1 MLVPIIQYSSMF
13 VKTSN
18 LTQFYSNQEMHSE
31 AALFSQLDLD
41 LEPPTFYDL
50 FNFYNLFNHGIT
62 VQDITEIY
70 QPQDKNID
78 IKYKI

>member
-31 AALFSQLDLD
+31 AALFSQLDL
-41 LEPPTFYDL
+41 
-50 FNFYNLFNHGIT
+50 G
-62 VQDITEIY
+62 EIY
-70 QPQDKNID
+70 NS
-78 IKYKI
+78 IKTKCF